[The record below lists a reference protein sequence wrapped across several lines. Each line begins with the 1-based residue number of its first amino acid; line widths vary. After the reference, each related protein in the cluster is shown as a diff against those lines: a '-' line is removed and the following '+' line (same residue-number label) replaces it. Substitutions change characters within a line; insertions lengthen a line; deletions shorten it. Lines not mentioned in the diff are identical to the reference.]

1 MKNNQDT
8 ARELS
13 KYCLGRKGI
22 TSVRLEDFEDQ
33 YKWQLEVEEYA
44 KAMHKTIL
52 TLELKDYYDLGTY
65 CIKNQLTM
73 ANVMRQAVL
82 FIIEEI
88 RKDNLEFEIV
98 KPKKIKKPDEKF
110 KVEITPSIKRKQ
122 DESKQGGLFED

>member
-1 MKNNQDT
+1 MRQIQDT

-22 TSVRLEDFEDQ
+22 TSVRLKDFEEQ

-52 TLELKDYYDLGTY
+52 TLELKDYYDLGKY

-82 FIIEEI
+82 FVLDEI
-88 RKDNLEFEIV
+88 RNDTLEFEVIN
-98 KPKKIKKPDEKF
+98 PKNIKKPDEKF
-110 KVEITPSIKRKQ
+110 RIKITPNIKKKQ
-122 DESKQGGLFED
+122 EKSKQGGLFED